1 MNVEFSATSSVQGP
15 GRPVVHGN
23 DVWCAAISNRNQ
35 KLKVNLG
42 NTQMSNITFFK
53 LIVKQE
59 HQQSFNQYDAI
70 IKRGSKSSLIFQR
83 HNFVT
88 PRVHESSLVWFN
100 ELISTFKIRGTSNL
114 SQLVSLN

>member
-1 MNVEFSATSSVQGP
+1 MNAKFFASSSVEGP

-35 KLKVNLG
+35 QLKVDLG
-42 NTQMSNITFFK
+42 NTQMSNFTFFK

-59 HQQSFNQYDAI
+59 LQQSFNQYDSI

-100 ELISTFKIRGTSNL
+100 ELISTFKIRGTSNM
-114 SQLVSLN
+114 SQLVH